1 MQSVSY
7 QPSTDLP
14 DINDLKSLQTACP
27 RAAFFTLIP
36 KLDPEDT
43 DSASEDEDEVN
54 YIPEPITSLHQEEY
68 SSLSKREL
76 QGKSKEILLQLS
88 RITQD
93 QILELEK
100 LTREQAI
107 CPLWFEHRRGRIT
120 GSIAHELFRRK
131 ATTPPE
137 NLLRKIMGYDSKDL
151 SKVKPI
157 KWGTDNEDKAR
168 DQYVR
173 IKSEEHESFECR
185 HSGFLIDE
193 KRPYIGAS
201 ADGIATC
208 NCCKPRVLEIKCPYK
223 YKDVDPMEAARIDS
237 KFCLD
242 EDGNLKTTHQYYTQL
257 QLEIHVNHLFGVEVG
272 DLCVYTNKCIHIV
285 EDIKYDKDYVE
296 QLLGKC
302 ESFFHSY
309 LLPEIL
315 TRSLDRID
323 SESEIDE
330 EGSAQ
335 PLFCICNRPE
345 YGKMIECDNVS
356 CDIGWFHFSCVG
368 VRRKPKGEWYCPE
381 CKSDE

>member
-1 MQSVSY
+1 
-7 QPSTDLP
+7 
-14 DINDLKSLQTACP
+14 
-27 RAAFFTLIP
+27 
-36 KLDPEDT
+36 
-43 DSASEDEDEVN
+43 
-54 YIPEPITSLHQEEY
+54 
-68 SSLSKREL
+68 
-76 QGKSKEILLQLS
+76 
-88 RITQD
+88 
-93 QILELEK
+93 
-100 LTREQAI
+100 
-107 CPLWFEHRRGRIT
+107 
-120 GSIAHELFRRK
+120 
-131 ATTPPE
+131 
-137 NLLRKIMGYDSKDL
+137 
-151 SKVKPI
+151 
-157 KWGTDNEDKAR
+157 
-168 DQYVR
+168 
-173 IKSEEHESFECR
+173 
-185 HSGFLIDE
+185 
-193 KRPYIGAS
+193 
-201 ADGIATC
+201 
-208 NCCKPRVLEIKCPYK
+208 
-223 YKDVDPMEAARIDS
+223 MEAARIDS

-242 EDGNLKTTHQYYTQL
+242 KDGNLKTTHQYYTQL

-296 QLLGKC
+296 QLLGRC

-330 EGSAQ
+330 KGSAQ

>member
-1 MQSVSY
+1 
-7 QPSTDLP
+7 
-14 DINDLKSLQTACP
+14 
-27 RAAFFTLIP
+27 
-36 KLDPEDT
+36 
-43 DSASEDEDEVN
+43 
-54 YIPEPITSLHQEEY
+54 
-68 SSLSKREL
+68 
-76 QGKSKEILLQLS
+76 
-88 RITQD
+88 
-93 QILELEK
+93 
-100 LTREQAI
+100 
-107 CPLWFEHRRGRIT
+107 
-120 GSIAHELFRRK
+120 
-131 ATTPPE
+131 
-137 NLLRKIMGYDSKDL
+137 
-151 SKVKPI
+151 
-157 KWGTDNEDKAR
+157 
-168 DQYVR
+168 
-173 IKSEEHESFECR
+173 
-185 HSGFLIDE
+185 
-193 KRPYIGAS
+193 
-201 ADGIATC
+201 
-208 NCCKPRVLEIKCPYK
+208 
-223 YKDVDPMEAARIDS
+223 MEAARIDS